1 MSERG
6 AEGAHEPTAG
16 RILAFHADHGR
27 GLHAIPVTGCSECL
41 LDRVMEASEDELV
54 DLLEGAAESA

>member
-6 AEGAHEPTAG
+6 VEGANEPTAG
-16 RILAFHADHGR
+16 QILAFHVDHDR
-27 GLHAIPVTGCSECL
+27 GAHSTPVNGCSECL
-41 LDRVMEASEDELV
+41 LDRVMDASEDELV

>member
-6 AEGAHEPTAG
+6 VPGAHEPTAG
-16 RILAFHADHGR
+16 QILAFHADHGR
-27 GLHAIPVTGCSECL
+27 GVHSTPVNGCSECL